1 VKSKKPVNTWRLL
14 ESQHEFFL
22 DRNQGNKLMPE
33 MLRKVG
39 LRVICHSDEYADD
52 MTPDPIWLERC
63 GTKDWIV
70 ITGDKAIETDPL
82 NLQAVVEH
90 KAKVILLDENN
101 SRAIEWAASII
112 VSRRRIVD
120 IAHNNE
126 GPFFV
131 SLRKDSKS
139 LVSKMRRP

>member
-1 VKSKKPVNTWRLL
+1 
-14 ESQHEFFL
+14 
-22 DRNQGNKLMPE
+22 MPE